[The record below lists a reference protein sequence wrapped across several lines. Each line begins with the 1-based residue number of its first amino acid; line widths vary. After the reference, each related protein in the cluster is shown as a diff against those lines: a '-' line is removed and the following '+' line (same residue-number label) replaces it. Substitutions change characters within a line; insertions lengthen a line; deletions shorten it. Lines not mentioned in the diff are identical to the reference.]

1 MKNIIALLGFL
12 IGFSPVFAQTDPAAP
27 KATATTISG
36 IVTNEKEEIL
46 IGASVF
52 WKDTKEGTVTN
63 TEGRFVLAGRGQA
76 SILVVNYV
84 GYTSAEVEVL
94 PGEEKIWIE
103 VTGIAQLKEVTVQG
117 KGFDTHISTLGI
129 HNVERITSK
138 ELRKAPCCNLSES
151 FQTNGAIDVTYPNA
165 LTGVKEI
172 QMLGLRGI
180 YSQFL
185 VENRPT
191 MTGIATPFAFEY
203 IPGTW
208 LSGVDLAKGASTV
221 KNGNSGITGQVNA
234 EIVKP
239 DTDKPLFVNV
249 FSSTEGRGE
258 VNVHLNKKGTATHH
272 GLLLHGSFVENNWDM
287 NNDRFKD
294 SPNRQQLNGMYRW
307 KYDGPAGCAQFNVQ
321 TLTDRRQSGQ
331 FGDISGY
338 AGPRFEID
346 QQNDRVEAW
355 GKYGK
360 EQFLGQQFLEL
371 GNIVGMSWHRAR
383 SQFGPNAY
391 AAEQKSLYWQTL
403 FQNIIRNTNHK
414 ILVAPSIQYDDI
426 QESVNEGILDRRE
439 FVPGLMAEYTFSR
452 PSAKMEIPDLI
463 VVLGG
468 RIDWNSR
475 FGWQATPRLSAKYN
489 FTEKSIVR
497 VSAGRG
503 FRSPNVIA
511 ENISLLA
518 SNRNF
523 IYNAPAPPAPPS
535 GGSERL
541 GPEEAWNYGINYT
554 QNFKMAQRDA
564 SVSVDLYRTDFVR
577 QVLVDVEQALLPGP
591 KMAVYFYN
599 STGKSFSN
607 SLLLNFQYSPVPG
620 LDVKFA
626 FKWNDVR
633 AEFADGILKT
643 IPLVARQRGLVSVD
657 YTTPNKRWSFNT
669 YVQIVGPQ
677 RLPDNSFLPHELTH
691 DFPPTTPTFALLNAQ
706 ITRKFGEN
714 FELYAGCE
722 NITGYQQHHAI
733 ISDNNPE
740 SPFFNG
746 SQVWAPM
753 MRQVGYLGVRWSPSG
768 L

>member
-1 MKNIIALLGFL
+1 MKNILVILGFL
-12 IGFSPVFAQTDPAAP
+12 AAYTPVFAQEERPSTPP
-27 KATATTISG
+27 TTING
-36 IVTNEKEEIL
+36 IITDENEELL
-46 IGASVF
+46 IGASIF
-52 WKDTKEGTVTN
+52 WQDTKQGTVSDAA
-63 TEGRFVLAGRGQA
+63 GRF
-76 SILVVNYV
+76 ILPARTEAATLEVNYV
-84 GYTSAEVEVL
+84 GYNTAEVQVL
-94 PGEEKIWIE
+94 PGETNLWIE
-103 VTGIAQLKEVTVQG
+103 VKGITQLQTVTVEA
-117 KGFDTHISTLGI
+117 KGFDTRISTIGVRNLEQ
-129 HNVERITSK
+129 VTSK

-151 FQTNGAIDVTYPNA
+151 FQTNGVIDVAYPNA

-185 VENRPT
+185 VENRPS
-191 MTGIATPFAFEY
+191 MTGIAIPFAFEY

-208 LSGVDLAKGASTV
+208 LSGIDLAKGASTV
-221 KNGNSGITGQVNA
+221 KNGNGGISGQVNA

-239 DTDKPLFVNV
+239 DVDKPLFVNL

-258 VNVHLNKKGTATHH
+258 VNVHLNNKGKKSAN
-272 GLLLHGSFVENNWDM
+272 GLLLHGSFVDNNWDM
-287 NNDRFKD
+287 NDDNFKD

-307 KYDGPAGCAQFNVQ
+307 KYDGPEGCAQFNVQ
-321 TLTDRRQSGQ
+321 ALTDRRQSGQ
-331 FGDISGY
+331 FRDIEGY

-355 GKYGK
+355 GKFGK
-360 EQFLGQQFLEL
+360 EQFLGKQFLEL
-371 GNIVGMSWHRAR
+371 GNILGVSWHNTR
-383 SQFGPNAY
+383 SQFGQNDY
-391 AAEQKSLYWQTL
+391 AATQKSLYWQTL
-403 FQNIIRNTNHK
+403 FKTIIQNTNHH
-414 ILVAPSIQYDDI
+414 IEVAPSIQYDDI
-426 QESVNEGILDRRE
+426 QESVNEGNLDRRE
-439 FVPGLMAEYTFSR
+439 FVPGVMAEYTFSR
-452 PSAKMEIPDLI
+452 PNARFEFPDLV

-497 VSAGRG
+497 LSAGRG
-503 FRSPNVIA
+503 YRSPNVMA

-523 IYNAPAPPAPPS
+523 VFASPNGGNA
-535 GGSERL
+535 ELL
-541 GPEEAWNYGINYT
+541 GPEEAWNYGVNFT
-554 QNFKMAQRDA
+554 QNFKIAARDA
-564 SVSVDLYRTDFVR
+564 SFSVDVYRTDFVR
-577 QVLVDVEQALLPGP
+577 QVLVDVEQPPINSNLS
-591 KMAVYFYN
+591 VYFYN

-607 SLLLNFQYSPVPG
+607 SVMMNLQYNPLPG
-620 LDVKFA
+620 LDVKFV

-643 IPLVARQRGLVSVD
+643 LPLVAQQRGLVSVD
-657 YTTPNKRWSFNT
+657 YTTPNKLWTFNT
-669 YVQIVGPQ
+669 YVQIIGPQ

-706 ITRKFGEN
+706 VTRKIGQN

-733 ISDNNPE
+733 INADNPA
-740 SPFFNG
+740 STFFNG